1 MWGVRPVAVINVL
14 EPGRKSA
21 ASLRQRGS
29 TGSYV
34 RLLVLSDALA
44 SLVAALVAYGLDP
57 AGGDL
62 SQLRVTGLRLAVVLM
77 PPGWAAAL
85 WLRNAY
91 DGRRVGSDP
100 EAFRKIAGAAG
111 VLAVSLAASAF
122 LVDSTRLM
130 RQIII
135 AIPLAAVL
143 TTVGRRV
150 AEAWYAR
157 SRADHVQRR
166 VLLVGHARAVAGLSA
181 ALRPGRGPNLLLVGA
196 CLIGAVEPDEI
207 EQVEQLPLKVLG
219 DLSTVPEVAR
229 AAECDTVV
237 LLASPELDNDAL
249 RSLTWQ
255 LQDRGVS
262 LALVPILR
270 RVATGRILMDTIG
283 GMPLLHIRAPIL
295 SGPLRVCKTLVDRV
309 VAALLLLA
317 LAPVMLGL
325 AVLVRGTSAGPALFR
340 QRRVGLDGREFT
352 VLKFRTMVDDAE
364 RLRVHLEHLNEV
376 GDGPL
381 FKVRQDPRVTRVGA
395 VLRRYSLDEL
405 PQLINVLTGDM
416 SLIGPRPPLPSE
428 VAAYTGDVGRRLAVK
443 PGLTGLWQV
452 SGRSTLS
459 WADSVRLDLDYVEN
473 WSALLDAE
481 ILLRTTTAVVRG
493 TGAF

>member
-1 MWGVRPVAVINVL
+1 LVFADVA
-14 EPGRKSA
+14 A
-21 ASLRQRGS
+21 A
-29 TGSYV
+29 
-34 RLLVLSDALA
+34 
-44 SLVAALVAYGLDP
+44 LVAALVAYGVNP

-62 SQLRVTGLRLAVVLM
+62 SQLNVTGLRLAVALM
-77 PPGWAAAL
+77 PPGWAVAL
-85 WLRNAY
+85 WLRHAY
-91 DGRRVGSDP
+91 DGRRVGTDP
-100 EAFRKIAGAAG
+100 EAFRKITGAAG
-111 VLAVSLAASAF
+111 FLAGLLAASAL

-130 RQIII
+130 RQVII
-135 AIPLAAVL
+135 AIPLAALL
-143 TTVGRRV
+143 TVIGRRA
-150 AEAWYAR
+150 AEAWY
-157 SRADHVQRR
+157 SRARAEHLQRR

-181 ALRPGRGPNLLLVGA
+181 AVRPGRGPSPQFVGA

-207 EQVEQLPLKVLG
+207 EQLPLEVLG

-229 AAECDTVV
+229 SSRCDTVV
-237 LLASPELDNDAL
+237 LLASPELDGDTL
-249 RSLTWQ
+249 RTLTWR
-255 LQDRGVS
+255 LQDLDVN
-262 LALVPILR
+262 LALVPIIR
-270 RVATGRILMDTIG
+270 RVATGRILMDTLG

-295 SGPLRVCKTLVDRV
+295 SGPLRACKELVDRAAA
-309 VAALLLLA
+309 AALLLMLSPLLLA
-317 LAPVMLGL
+317 LSL
-325 AVLVRGTSAGPALFR
+325 LVRGTSAGPALFR
-340 QRRVGLDGREFT
+340 QIRVGLDGREFT

-364 RLRVHLEHLNEV
+364 QLRVELEHLNEH
-376 GDGPL
+376 GSGPL
-381 FKVRQDPRVTRVGA
+381 FKMRADPRITRVGA

-428 VAAYTGDVGRRLAVK
+428 VATYTGDVGRRLAVK

-473 WSALLDAE
+473 WSAMLDAE

>member
-21 ASLRQRGS
+21 TSLRQRGS
-29 TGSYV
+29 AGSYV
-34 RLLVLSDALA
+34 RLLVFSDAVA
-44 SLVAALVAYGLDP
+44 SLFAALVAYGLNP

-85 WLRNAY
+85 WLRHAY

-100 EAFRKIAGAAG
+100 EALRKITGAAG
-111 VLAVSLAASAF
+111 VLAVSLAVCA
-122 LVDSTRLM
+122 LMVDSTRLV
-130 RQIII
+130 RQLII
-135 AIPLAAVL
+135 AIPLAALL

-150 AEAWYAR
+150 AEAWYSR
-157 SRADHVQRR
+157 TRADHVQRR

-181 ALRPGRGPNLLLVGA
+181 ALRPGRGPNLVLVGA
-196 CLIGAVEPDEI
+196 CLIGAVEPDE
-207 EQVEQLPLKVLG
+207 VEQLPLKVLG

-229 AAECDTVV
+229 ASECDTVV
-237 LLASPELDNDAL
+237 LLASPELDNDTL
-249 RSLTWQ
+249 RSLTWK
-255 LQDRGVS
+255 LQDHGVS

-295 SGPLRVCKTLVDRV
+295 NGPLRVCKELVDRV
-309 VAALLLLA
+309 VAALMLLA

-325 AVLVRGTSAGPALFR
+325 AALVRGTSAGPALFR

-381 FKVRQDPRVTRVGA
+381 FKVREDPRVTRVGA